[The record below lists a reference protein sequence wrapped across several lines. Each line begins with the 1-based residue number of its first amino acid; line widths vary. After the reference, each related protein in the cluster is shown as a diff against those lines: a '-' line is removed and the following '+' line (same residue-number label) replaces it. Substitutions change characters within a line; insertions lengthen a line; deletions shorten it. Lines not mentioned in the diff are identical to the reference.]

1 LAFGLADDLPHLGEV
16 KTQGADGLER
26 NSWWTSLG
34 MTSSFIS
41 FIWMIFPAIKKGI
54 VQLATFD

>member
-1 LAFGLADDLPHLGEV
+1 LGEV

-41 FIWMIFPAIKKGI
+41 FIWMIFPARN
-54 VQLATFD
+54 LH